1 MVWFVP
7 REMSTWYG
15 FDPSGGVEMVW
26 SVPSGGVEMVW
37 FNPSGDA
44 WSDSGNSGDVRG
56 CVIQFQKRLYGLD
69 PSGDVGMI

>member
-1 MVWFVP
+1 MVLIP

-37 FNPSGDA
+37 FDPSGGVEMVWFNPSGDA
-44 WSDSGNSGDVRG
+44 WSDSGNSNDIRG
-56 CVIQFQKRLYGLD
+56 CVNLLK
-69 PSGDVGMI
+69 